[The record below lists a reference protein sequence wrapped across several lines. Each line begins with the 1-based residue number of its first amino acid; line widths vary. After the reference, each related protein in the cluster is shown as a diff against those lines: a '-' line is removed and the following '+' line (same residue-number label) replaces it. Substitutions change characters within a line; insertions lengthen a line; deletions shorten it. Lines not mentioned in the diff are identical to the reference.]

1 MDQYYTIPYRSLLPV
16 NCDNLLVAGRSI
28 CGSSEAA
35 ASYRVMP
42 ACVAMGQAAGTAAAM
57 AVAENIK
64 PEDVCIEKLQNTL
77 IEQGTVIKRN

>member
-1 MDQYYTIPYRSLLPV
+1 
-16 NCDNLLVAGRSI
+16 
-28 CGSSEAA
+28 
-35 ASYRVMP
+35 MP

-64 PEDVCIEKLQNTL
+64 PEEVCIEKLQNTL